1 MPYIEKFWVKSA
13 TFAHLDTMLHIFSYL
28 FYPNNEEKRNAY
40 LAYWAGYGRDVL
52 RQANRETVIADLKA
66 WHGSEK
72 TLPLELTT
80 EDFFAECKRQLM
92 DTSTQHQDKF
102 GGSTSLLHLP
112 HGEDKW
118 QKEIDKAFYDAMRV
132 GVLFRL
138 LADLSRFYGRDISME
153 RVLPIF
159 IEHPAFAPLRLQQGQ
174 SKPYT
179 PKMLRDMWENHRKSA
194 HFCAALCWF
203 AVHNN
208 RDFFKWTIAGILP
221 FSPDHRRIIC
231 AQLMLNVNWLDQI
244 ASLGNYLAFVQR
256 DEILQKRLAK
266 KNDIFAFLRYSKL
279 CHDLV
284 TRSIPR
290 NAFLGLVR
298 EYQRF
303 GLSYK
308 PSHSPSGTLL
318 NHDIWMI
325 PDDWDVFS
333 ASLPYSIPHPSI
345 RAIYERYEKRKVIIR
360 HR

>member
-1 MPYIEKFWVKSA
+1 MPDIGKFWVKSSQ
-13 TFAHLDTMLHIFSYL
+13 FAHHDTMLHIFSYL
-28 FYPNNEEKRNAY
+28 FYPNNQEKRNAY
-40 LAYWAGYGRDVL
+40 IAYWAGYERDIL
-52 RQANRETVIADLKA
+52 RDASRERVIADLRA
-66 WHGSEK
+66 WHGNEK
-72 TLPLELTT
+72 PLPLELTP
-80 EDFFAECKRQLM
+80 EEYFAQCKRQLM
-92 DTSTQHQDKF
+92 DRSTRYQDKF

-138 LADLSRFYGRDISME
+138 LVDLSRYYGRNISME
-153 RVLPIF
+153 KVFPVF
-159 IEHPAFAPLRLQQGQ
+159 IEHPVFALLRLQEGRPKQ
-174 SKPYT
+174 YT

-203 AVHNN
+203 GVHNN
-208 RDFFKWTIAGILP
+208 RDYFKWSLAGVEP

-231 AQLMLNVNWLDQI
+231 AQLMLNVHWLEHI
-244 ASLGNYLAFVQR
+244 ASLGNYLAFLQR
-256 DEILQKRLAK
+256 DETLQRRLAK
-266 KNDIFAFLRYSKL
+266 KKDIFAFLRYSKL

-284 TRSIPR
+284 TRSIAR

-308 PSHSPSGTLL
+308 PNQSPSGTLL
-318 NHDIWMI
+318 NDDIWMI
-325 PDDWDVFS
+325 PDDWDVLG
-333 ASLPYSIPHPSI
+333 APLPYSVPHPSI
-345 RAIYERYEKRKVIIR
+345 RAIYERYEKRKVVVR